1 MSGWGNWGN
10 GEKEAWMRPSLF
22 LWGLA
27 KGGWGRKR
35 GQWGKGAKINLKI
48 GRL

>member
-1 MSGWGNWGN
+1 
-10 GEKEAWMRPSLF
+10 MRASLF

-27 KGGWGRKR
+27 KGEWGRKR